1 MANWKTDMTPLM
13 ESVVTSGTE
22 SQFSDWH
29 ATITI
34 QFGELIESGFD
45 WGKDTYYPAFTGASR
60 TRLNQKIEDRFYWRE
75 ICAVPPGK
83 FKHFLM
89 RKLNEIMP
97 KYKMLYDEIDSG
109 NMKVFRQETYNGK
122 SRNVYSEYPQSQLQG
137 SADYATNA
145 NDAADGHTR
154 DGAPIDM
161 AVDFQQRY
169 NDVDVMIL
177 DELDVC
183 FLSLMTL
190 NVNAGV

>member
-1 MANWKTDMTPLM
+1 MANWKTDMTPMM
-13 ESVVTSGTE
+13 ESIVASGTE

-29 ATITI
+29 ATTTI

-45 WGKDTYYPAFTGASR
+45 WGKNEYYHEFKGER
-60 TRLNQKIEDRFYWRE
+60 REILNNKIEDRFYWRE
-75 ICAVPPGK
+75 ICVVPPGK
-83 FKHFLM
+83 FKHFLV

-97 KYKMLYDEIDSG
+97 KYKMLYDLVDSG
-109 NMKVFRQETYNGK
+109 DMRVLRKETSNSK

-145 NDAADGHTR
+145 NDNASGSTN

-169 NDVDVMIL
+169 NDIDVMVL

-190 NVNAGV
+190 NINGGV

>member
-45 WGKDTYYPAFTGASR
+45 WGKDTYYPAFTGANR

-97 KYKMLYDEIDSG
+97 KYKLLYDEIDSG
-109 NMKVFRQETYNGK
+109 NMKVFRQETYNEK

-145 NDAADGHTR
+145 NDQARGTTR

-161 AVDFQQRY
+161 TVDFQQRY
-169 NDVDVMIL
+169 NDVDVMVL
-177 DELDVC
+177 DELDIC